1 MEGSKRFNAIGLD
14 SFNAFFQRFGAT
26 RTGSGRAAGGG
37 VYHDTPGAGC
47 LGRELS
53 KQRHAHGA
61 DAACGGASAG
71 VPVAP
76 LPYGKMTSI
85 PFIPSKA

>member
-1 MEGSKRFNAIGLD
+1 M
-14 SFNAFFQRFGAT
+14 
-26 RTGSGRAAGGG
+26 
-37 VYHDTPGAGC
+37 YHDTPGAGC

-85 PFIPSKA
+85 PFSPSKA